1 MLRCVLNGLLRGR
14 RGHSAVEYAIL
25 LGLLT
30 LALGGGAVWLGVSST
45 RSLSSLAGQMT
56 GPGTEIS
63 PTGGPGG
70 NAVSPAAEEPPLK
83 PMPDNGDRIAAA
95 SWGALALGA
104 GAIGLGW
111 FLQARRRRRRTRQVA
126 PLGDIEVSDLVE
138 RFSAKRHQLLLLLSQ
153 DPTVLFR
160 NQLAVRHVMTTELIT
175 APPAAT
181 RQRIEEL
188 MLESHVRHMLVCGP
202 GQQLLGVVSD
212 RDLSSKPGRTA
223 GELMS
228 KQLKT
233 VSSEALISPVITHL
247 LQSGISS
254 LPVVED
260 GRLCGI
266 LTTTDLI
273 LALQSVLQLWLH
285 AASMMQGEVW
295 EQEFM
300 QKIQSQL
307 DSGDGET
314 CQGVKGVVESLMAQ
328 EQQDRCQEPASSTA

>member
-95 SWGALALGA
+95 SWGALALA
-104 GAIGLGW
+104 HGAIGLGW

-233 VSSEALISPVITHL
+233 VSSEALH
-247 LQSGISS
+247 QSGNHTPSPKRYFI
-254 LPVVED
+254 PAG
-260 GRLCGI
+260 GRRR
-266 LTTTDLI
+266 
-273 LALQSVLQLWLH
+273 
-285 AASMMQGEVW
+285 ASMRHP
-295 EQEFM
+295 
-300 QKIQSQL
+300 
-307 DSGDGET
+307 DHDRPDP
-314 CQGVKGVVESLMAQ
+314 GVAKRASALAARRIDDAGRSLGAGVHAEDPIA
-328 EQQDRCQEPASSTA
+328 T